1 MSMDWPA
8 NELTAMLG
16 IRYPLIQAPMAGI
29 TTAAMAAA
37 VGEQGALGS
46 LGGAMLPP
54 EQLREQIRTVR
65 GLSGEPLNV
74 NLFAPQEP
82 VDPGDSVELMQE
94 ALAPWR
100 ARLGLG
106 EPRPPRT
113 PSFGFDDQLA
123 VVLEEIPEV
132 FSFTFGIPP
141 PEPLAT
147 LRAARIKVLGTATSA
162 EEGELLESA
171 GCDAVVAQGS
181 EAGGHRGT
189 FAGPFEQ
196 ALVPT
201 LELVAQIVE
210 RVEVPVIAAGGIMDG
225 AGIAAALGAGAA
237 AAQLGTAFLACDESA
252 APPAYR
258 QSLLEASGDDTTI
271 TRAFTGRPL
280 RGLRTAFVDQIETSG
295 TEIPPYPLQ
304 ALLLAEL
311 REAGLEQGQLDV
323 VGRLTGEGVGE
334 LREGSAA
341 ELTRALIEEAEA
353 AADRR

>member
-1 MSMDWPA
+1 MDWLA

-29 TTAAMAAA
+29 STPAMAAA

-46 LGGAMLPP
+46 IGGGMLSPDRL
-54 EQLREQIRTVR
+54 QEQIRTAR

-82 VDPGDSVELMQE
+82 VDPGDSIERMQD

-100 ARLGLG
+100 ERLGLG
-106 EPRPPRT
+106 EPSPPRPPH
-113 PSFGFDDQLA
+113 FGFDEQLA
-123 VVLEEIPEV
+123 VVLEELPEV

-141 PEPLAT
+141 LAA
-147 LRAARIKVLGTATSA
+147 LRAAGITVLGTATTA
-162 EEGELLESA
+162 REAELLESA

-189 FAGPFEQ
+189 FAGPFEE

-201 LELVAQIVE
+201 LDLVAEIAE

-225 AGIAAALGAGAA
+225 AGIAAALRAGAS
-237 AAQLGTAFLACDESA
+237 AAQLGTAFMACGESA

-258 QSLLEASGDDTTI
+258 QSLLEASGEETTI

-280 RGLRTAFVDQIETSG
+280 RALRTAFVDEVETSG

-304 ALLLAEL
+304 AVLLAEL
-311 REAGLEQGQLDV
+311 REAGLEQGQLEV

-334 LREGSAA
+334 LREGPAG
-341 ELTRALIEEAEA
+341 ELTRALIEETEA
-353 AADRR
+353 ALGVAGD